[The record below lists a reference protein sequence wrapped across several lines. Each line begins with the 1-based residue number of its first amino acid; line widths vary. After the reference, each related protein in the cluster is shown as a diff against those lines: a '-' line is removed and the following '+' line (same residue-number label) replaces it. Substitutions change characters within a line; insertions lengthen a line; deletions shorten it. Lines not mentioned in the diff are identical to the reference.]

1 MRLHNKSLVMDRD
14 YIEKQDNLLTKKECA
29 DIIEWVHKNFE
40 MYSDKF
46 YDYCNLMKP
55 GGNFEICFSP
65 VPLKPLY
72 ESIVKLKNY
81 YRESNPEVDRLGCW
95 DIDYVRFKSWKGG
108 EFYNAWHSEHTP
120 EHLTRVMSFLIYL
133 TDNDCSTE
141 FRNYENVPTKAG
153 RGIMFPAYFTH
164 EHRGSPCKK
173 GLDRFIVSGYF
184 SFTHG

>member
-1 MRLHNKSLVMDRD
+1 MDRD

-81 YRESNPEVDRLGCW
+81 FRESNPEVDRLGCW
-95 DIDYVRFKSWKGG
+95 DIDYVRF
-108 EFYNAWHSEHTP
+108 
-120 EHLTRVMSFLIYL
+120 
-133 TDNDCSTE
+133 
-141 FRNYENVPTKAG
+141 
-153 RGIMFPAYFTH
+153 
-164 EHRGSPCKK
+164 
-173 GLDRFIVSGYF
+173 
-184 SFTHG
+184 